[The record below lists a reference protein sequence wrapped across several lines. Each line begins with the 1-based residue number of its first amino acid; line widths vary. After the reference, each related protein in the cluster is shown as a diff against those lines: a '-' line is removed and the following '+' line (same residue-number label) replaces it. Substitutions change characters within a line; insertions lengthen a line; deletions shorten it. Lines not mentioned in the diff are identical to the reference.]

1 MNTYNDAQLL
11 DCKFKCNV
19 TSLEE
24 IDLDNIPLCVGTFNI
39 SLVNA
44 NNEITNLPDVIG
56 SLLNVVVALNKITD
70 EDYTHAVVVQSA
82 IQS

>member
-44 NNEITNLPDVIG
+44 SNEITNLPDVIG
-56 SLLNVVVALNKITD
+56 SLLDVVLVLNKFNV
-70 EDYTHAVVVQSA
+70 EDYAHAVVVQSA

>member
-1 MNTYNDAQLL
+1 MNTYNNAQLN

-24 IDLDNIPLCVGTFNI
+24 IDFDNIPLCTGTFNI
-39 SLVNA
+39 SLVSI
-44 NNEITNLPDVIG
+44 NNEITNLPDVDG
-56 SLLNVVVALNKITD
+56 SLLNVVLILNNFNV
-70 EDYTHAVVVQSA
+70 EDYTHAVVVQAA

>member
-1 MNTYNDAQLL
+1 MNSYNDKQLN
-11 DCKFKCNV
+11 DCKFKCNL

-24 IDLDNIPLCVGTFNI
+24 IDFDNIPLCTGTFNV

-44 NNEITNLPDVIG
+44 SNEITALPDVVG
-56 SLLNVVVALNKITD
+56 SLLNVVLVLNEFNV

-82 IQS
+82 TQS

>member
-1 MNTYNDAQLL
+1 
-11 DCKFKCNV
+11 V

-24 IDLDNIPLCVGTFNI
+24 INLDHIPLCTGTFKV

-44 NNEITNLPDVIG
+44 GNEITALPNVVG
-56 SLLNVVVALNKITD
+56 SLLNVVLVLNTFNV
-70 EDYTHAVVVQSA
+70 EDYTHAVIVQSA

>member
-1 MNTYNDAQLL
+1 MNTYNDAQLN

-19 TSLEE
+19 SSLEE
-24 IDLDNIPLCVGTFNI
+24 IDFDNIPLCTGKFNI

-44 NNEITNLPDVIG
+44 SNEVTALPDVVG
-56 SLLNVVVALNKITD
+56 SLLNVVLVLNQFNV
-70 EDYTHAVVVQSA
+70 EDYTHAVVVHSA

>member
-24 IDLDNIPLCVGTFNI
+24 IDLDNIPLCTGTFNI
-39 SLVNA
+39 SLVSP
-44 NNEITNLPDVIG
+44 NNEITNLPVVVG
-56 SLLNVVVALNKITD
+56 SLLNVVLALNKFD
-70 EDYTHAVVVQSA
+70 VEGYTHATVVQTA

>member
-1 MNTYNDAQLL
+1 MNTYNDAQLS

-24 IDLDNIPLCVGTFNI
+24 IDFDHIPLCTGTFNV
-39 SLVNA
+39 SLVRSS
-44 NNEITNLPDVIG
+44 NEVITLPEVVG
-56 SLLNVVVALNKITD
+56 TLLNVVVALNKITD

>member
-1 MNTYNDAQLL
+1 MNTYNDQQLN

-24 IDLDNIPLCVGTFNI
+24 IDFNNIPRCTGTFNV
-39 SLVNA
+39 SLVSD
-44 NNEITNLPDVIG
+44 NNEITNLPVVVG
-56 SLLNVVVALNKITD
+56 SLLNVVLALNKF
-70 EDYTHAVVVQSA
+70 EVEGYTHAVIVQSA

>member
-1 MNTYNDAQLL
+1 MYTYNTAQLS
-11 DCKFKCNV
+11 DCKIKCNV

-24 IDLDNIPLCVGTFNI
+24 IDFDQIPLCTGNFNV
-39 SLVNA
+39 SLVNTS
-44 NNEITNLPDVIG
+44 NEIIPLPAVIG
-56 SLLNVVVALNKITD
+56 SLLNVVLVLNKVNA

>member
-24 IDLDNIPLCVGTFNI
+24 IDFDNIPLCTGTFNI
-39 SLVNA
+39 SLIGP
-44 NNEITNLPDVIG
+44 NNEITNLPDVDG
-56 SLLNVVVALNKITD
+56 TLLNVVLALNKFNV
-70 EDYTHAVVVQSA
+70 EDHTHAVVVQSA

>member
-1 MNTYNDAQLL
+1 MNTYNDAQLS

-24 IDLDNIPLCVGTFNI
+24 IDLDHIPLCTGTFNV
-39 SLVNA
+39 SLVGA
-44 NNEITNLPDVIG
+44 NNQVTTLPEVVG
-56 SLLNVVVALNKITD
+56 SLLNVIVELNKFNV
-70 EDYTHAVVVQSA
+70 EDYTHAVIVQSA